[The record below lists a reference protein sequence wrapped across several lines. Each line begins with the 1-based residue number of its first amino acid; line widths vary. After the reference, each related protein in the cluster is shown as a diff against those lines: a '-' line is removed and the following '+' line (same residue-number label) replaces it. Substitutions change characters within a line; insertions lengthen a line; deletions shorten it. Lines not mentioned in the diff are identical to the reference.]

1 MRTFSSIYNYGTVSK
16 PFLEV
21 LFSTFTLLRV
31 LIFSETHFEEL
42 PSSIRNLKHLRYL
55 DLQWNRKIK
64 RLPNSLCRLVNLQT
78 VHLAQCDQLEG
89 LPRDVH
95 QLVSLTYL
103 NLMSKQKYLLKSG
116 FCGWPSLTF
125 LYLHHCVELTSL
137 TEGFGSLAALR
148 ELRIFNCPKLASLP
162 SAMKQLSALERF
174 ALNNCNELDLM
185 EPREALSGL
194 GSLRALN
201 LVGLP
206 KLVGFSASFQSAAS
220 SLQYFCIDNCQGL
233 EKLPGFI
240 QSFTCLKK
248 IVIYDCPKLG
258 RRCTAESGEDFHLIH
273 HVLRIKID
281 NKIWEKV
288 SPPSPKR
295 LLRVDLLGILLL
307 YERELVFCLSILLCA
322 DM

>member
-1 MRTFSSIYNYGTVSK
+1 M
-16 PFLEV
+16 
-21 LFSTFTLLRV
+21 
-31 LIFSETHFEEL
+31 
-42 PSSIRNLKHLRYL
+42 
-55 DLQWNRKIK
+55 
-64 RLPNSLCRLVNLQT
+64 
-78 VHLAQCDQLEG
+78 
-89 LPRDVH
+89 H

-103 NLMSKQKYLLKSG
+103 SLTSKQKYLLKSG

-162 SAMKQLSALERF
+162 SAMKQLSSLEK
-174 ALNNCNELDLM
+174 LDLM
-185 EPREALSGL
+185 EPGEALSGL

-220 SLQYFCIDNCQGL
+220 SLQYFCIGDCQGL
-233 EKLPGFI
+233 EKLPDFI
-240 QSFTCLKK
+240 QSFTCLK
-248 IVIYDCPKLG
+248 IIGIRDCPELS

-273 HVLRIKID
+273 HVLRIYID

-288 SPPSPKR
+288 SPPAPKR
-295 LLRVDLLGILLL
+295 LLRVDLLRILLL
-307 YERELVFCLSILLCA
+307 YERELVFVCLHFCALICDYLLNMSLPLYPSHFLA
-322 DM
+322 LESYVMPR